1 MSPSPPERPGSP
13 DPGTERMPPIATG
26 LTGAPA
32 DDDTGPVGLVGSRPA
47 PPGASR
53 LSTPPP
59 ELPGPSLDAPRDEG
73 TPDDVGTPPQSDA
86 QPSRAGRNLR
96 AAIGVGLSLAAV
108 IVVSLLVWRPLFLGV
123 LVTAVLVGV
132 YELTKAL
139 EKGGFRAPL
148 VPLLVGGVVTEA
160 LAWTRGSTGLVV
172 GFLVTALAVLLWR
185 LADGPAGYLRDASA
199 GVLADLYV
207 PLLAGFAVLLLVPED
222 GATRV
227 LLFIATVVASDVGGY
242 AAGVL
247 FGKHPMAP
255 SISPKKSWEGMA
267 GSVLACMLVATPI
280 ITLALDGPWWG
291 GLLFGAALAVS
302 ATLGDLAESLIKR
315 DLGIKDMGDL
325 LPGHGGLMDR
335 LDSLL
340 PSAAVAYLLLAVLAP
355 V

>member
-1 MSPSPPERPGSP
+1 
-13 DPGTERMPPIATG
+13 MPRAAAG
-26 LTGAPA
+26 LAGAPA

-47 PPGASR
+47 PPGALR
-53 LSTPPP
+53 LPTAPP
-59 ELPGPSLDAPRDEG
+59 ELPGSSPDESRDESPLDVEGGTPQTDAP
-73 TPDDVGTPPQSDA
+73 
-86 QPSRAGRNLR
+86 PSRAGRNLR
-96 AAIGVGLSLAAV
+96 AAIGVGLSLAAI

-123 LVTAVLVGV
+123 LVAAVLIGV

-160 LAWTRGSTGLVV
+160 LAWTRGPTGLVV

-185 LADGPAGYLRDASA
+185 LAGGPAGYLRDASA

-242 AAGVL
+242 VAGVL

-280 ITLALDGPWWG
+280 IALALDGPWWG
-291 GLLFGAALAVS
+291 GLLFGGALAVS